1 MVSAQHR
8 SRSRAVKQVA
18 SFVLSRPS
26 PCDVPQRVRFS
37 CRTPWAL
44 LGEMRVLARRGGWVR
59 TTACL
64 TTLRERMSPSGLEE
78 HLVNG
83 EALGV
88 VLVGLFL
95 FADVGVAQAEAQSN
109 GMTEEE
115 AARLGEEFGIVV
127 GAVDEDI
134 QKELKLQHPQ
144 GVAVFEVIGNS
155 RADYAGIKVRSVIK
169 EIDKQ
174 EIRNMADF
182 GRAIRKAMKECNFT
196 VGTYEPADPGD
207 PVGWGVNFHFV
218 GCKRD

>member
-1 MVSAQHR
+1 VVNGGAL
-8 SRSRAVKQVA
+8 AVV
-18 SFVLSRPS
+18 
-26 PCDVPQRVRFS
+26 
-37 CRTPWAL
+37 L
-44 LGEMRVLARRGGWVR
+44 LGSVLFV
-59 TTACL
+59 
-64 TTLRERMSPSGLEE
+64 S
-78 HLVNG
+78 V
-83 EALGV
+83 GV
-88 VLVGLFL
+88 V
-95 FADVGVAQAEAQSN
+95 QAAAQSD

-134 QKELKLQHPQ
+134 QKELKLERPQ

-169 EIDKQ
+169 EIDKR
-174 EIRNMADF
+174 EIRTMADF
-182 GRAIRKAMKECNFT
+182 GSAIKKAMKECNFT

>member
-1 MVSAQHR
+1 MGII
-8 SRSRAVKQVA
+8 
-18 SFVLSRPS
+18 
-26 PCDVPQRVRFS
+26 
-37 CRTPWAL
+37 L
-44 LGEMRVLARRGGWVR
+44 LI
-59 TTACL
+59 
-64 TTLRERMSPSGLEE
+64 GL
-78 HLVNG
+78 LLDGMGSVY
-83 EALGV
+83 AATKL
-88 VLVGLFL
+88 
-95 FADVGVAQAEAQSN
+95 DD
-109 GMTEEE
+109 MTEEE
-115 AARLGEEFGIVV
+115 ASKLGEEFGIVV

-134 QKELKLQHPQ
+134 QKELKLQKPQ

-182 GRAIRKAMKECNFT
+182 GRAIKKAMKECNFT

>member
-1 MVSAQHR
+1 
-8 SRSRAVKQVA
+8 
-18 SFVLSRPS
+18 
-26 PCDVPQRVRFS
+26 
-37 CRTPWAL
+37 
-44 LGEMRVLARRGGWVR
+44 
-59 TTACL
+59 
-64 TTLRERMSPSGLEE
+64 
-78 HLVNG
+78 VNG
-83 EALGV
+83 GALGV
-88 VLVGLFL
+88 VLSGVFL
-95 FADVGVAQAEAQSN
+95 FAAVVVAQAQAQSD

-115 AARLGEEFGIVV
+115 AVRLGEEFGIVV

-134 QKELKLQHPQ
+134 QKELKLQRPQ

-182 GRAIRKAMKECNFT
+182 GRAIKKAMKECNFT

>member
-1 MVSAQHR
+1 V
-8 SRSRAVKQVA
+8 
-18 SFVLSRPS
+18 
-26 PCDVPQRVRFS
+26 
-37 CRTPWAL
+37 
-44 LGEMRVLARRGGWVR
+44 
-59 TTACL
+59 
-64 TTLRERMSPSGLEE
+64 
-78 HLVNG
+78 VNG
-83 EALGV
+83 GALGV
-88 VLVGLFL
+88 LLLGVIL
-95 FADVGVAQAEAQSN
+95 FASVGVVQVGAQSD

-115 AARLGEEFGIVV
+115 AVRLGEEFGIVV

-134 QKELKLQHPQ
+134 QKELKLERPQ

-169 EIDKQ
+169 EIDKR

-182 GRAIRKAMKECNFT
+182 GLAIKKAMKECNFT

>member
-1 MVSAQHR
+1 MIGAG
-8 SRSRAVKQVA
+8 
-18 SFVLSRPS
+18 VLG
-26 PCDVPQRVRFS
+26 V
-37 CRTPWAL
+37 AL
-44 LGEMRVLARRGGWVR
+44 L
-59 TTACL
+59 
-64 TTLRERMSPSGLEE
+64 S
-78 HLVNG
+78 
-83 EALGV
+83 
-88 VLVGLFL
+88 LFL
-95 FADVGVAQAEAQSN
+95 FAGVEATQAAGQSDA
-109 GMTEEE
+109 MTEEE

-134 QKELKLQHPQ
+134 QQELKLQQPQ

-182 GRAIRKAMKECNFT
+182 GRAIKKAMEECNFT

>member
-1 MVSAQHR
+1 
-8 SRSRAVKQVA
+8 
-18 SFVLSRPS
+18 
-26 PCDVPQRVRFS
+26 
-37 CRTPWAL
+37 
-44 LGEMRVLARRGGWVR
+44 
-59 TTACL
+59 
-64 TTLRERMSPSGLEE
+64 
-78 HLVNG
+78 VNG
-83 EALGV
+83 GALGV
-88 VLVGLFL
+88 VLSGVFL
-95 FADVGVAQAEAQSN
+95 FAAVVVAQAQAQSD

-115 AARLGEEFGIVV
+115 AVRLGEEFGIVV

-134 QKELKLQHPQ
+134 QKELKLQRPQ

-182 GRAIRKAMKECNFT
+182 GQAIKKAMKECNFT

>member
-1 MVSAQHR
+1 VIGAG
-8 SRSRAVKQVA
+8 
-18 SFVLSRPS
+18 VLG
-26 PCDVPQRVRFS
+26 V
-37 CRTPWAL
+37 AL
-44 LGEMRVLARRGGWVR
+44 L
-59 TTACL
+59 
-64 TTLRERMSPSGLEE
+64 S
-78 HLVNG
+78 
-83 EALGV
+83 
-88 VLVGLFL
+88 LFL
-95 FADVGVAQAEAQSN
+95 FAGVEATQAAGQSD

-115 AARLGEEFGIVV
+115 ATRLGEEFGIVV

-134 QKELKLQHPQ
+134 QQELKLQQPQ

-174 EIRNMADF
+174 EIRTMADF
-182 GRAIRKAMKECNFT
+182 GRAIKKAMKECNFT